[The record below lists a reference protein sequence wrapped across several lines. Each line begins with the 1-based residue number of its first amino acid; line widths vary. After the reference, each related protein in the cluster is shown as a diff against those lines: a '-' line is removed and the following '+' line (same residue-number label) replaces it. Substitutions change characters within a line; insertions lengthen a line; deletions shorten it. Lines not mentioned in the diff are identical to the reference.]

1 MKHLKK
7 LVILLMALMM
17 SVGVAYGAVACDNDK
32 DSSSKKQSSSDL
44 GGNDVPDNWGD
55 RSDLA

>member
-17 SVGVAYGAVACDNDK
+17 SVGVACGTMACGDDK
-32 DSSSKKQSSSDL
+32 GSSSKKQSSTDL
-44 GGNDVPDNWGD
+44 GGNDVQDPWGD

>member
-17 SVGVAYGAVACDNDK
+17 SVGVAYGAVACDDDK
-32 DSSSKKQSSSDL
+32 DSSKKQSSTDL
-44 GGNDVPDNWGD
+44 GGNDVQDPWGD